1 MDPQYST
8 LKSAN
13 GTTDASASLGSHP
26 LSGAS
31 NATRGQTSKSCT
43 LCRRRKIKCDRAI
56 PCGSCQRGGVQCV
69 PSVPSRL
76 PRGRQGGRKKR
87 AADGELMER
96 IAKLE
101 GLVRSIEGEKEAPA
115 EPPTEQAPITKG
127 TSGPQII
134 NLSTTSSDAVVFAG
148 GYQALHDS
156 SGEAS
161 VARRR
166 PPVDL
171 LDRYLGT
178 SLWVTLSEEINGLKD
193 VLGSSS
199 DDEDEGQGEQTP
211 PSDISSSGLPQSSH
225 SGFVISPSM
234 STGPLIHPTR
244 HQIHTLCDIYLA
256 NVHPV
261 FTILHAPSLRRYLQE
276 DGTSLDCSPG
286 SGGLEALRF
295 AIYFA
300 ATVSMA
306 DGESKH
312 RTGEDRRVL
321 LARYRAGT
329 ELALARADF
338 MTAIEMSTLQALTTY
353 LVGTRVHFTFF
364 ALAFEHLG

>member
-1 MDPQYST
+1 
-8 LKSAN
+8 
-13 GTTDASASLGSHP
+13 
-26 LSGAS
+26 
-31 NATRGQTSKSCT
+31 
-43 LCRRRKIKCDRAI
+43 
-56 PCGSCQRGGVQCV
+56 
-69 PSVPSRL
+69 
-76 PRGRQGGRKKR
+76 
-87 AADGELMER
+87 MER

-101 GLVRSIEGEKEAPA
+101 GLVRSIEGGKEAPA
-115 EPPTEQAPITKG
+115 ELSTDQGPTPLRP
-127 TSGPQII
+127 SGAQTID
-134 NLSTTSSDAVVFAG
+134 LSTTSSDAEVFAG

-156 SGEAS
+156 TGEAS
-161 VARRR
+161 VARSR
-166 PPVDL
+166 PPADQ

-193 VLGSSS
+193 VLGGSS

-211 PSDISSSGLPQSSH
+211 PSDISSSGQPKSSH

-234 STGPLIHPTR
+234 STEPLIHPTR

-276 DGTSLDCSPG
+276 DGTSLECSPG

-306 DGESKH
+306 DGESRH

-338 MTAIEMSTLQALTTY
+338 VTTIEMSTLQALTIY
-353 LVGTRVHFTFF
+353 LVGTRLNFT
-364 ALAFEHLG
+364 